1 MTMLNG
7 QPIDNP
13 IQSTATPKGAPP
25 PATASPESQRVGF
38 IAGII
43 AIFCAFVLPRL
54 GAVIG
59 GIAIGQARQG
69 GYRNRLA
76 VAGLVLGIVV
86 TVLIV
91 AAVVAS
97 VYFGS
102 LFITETLRICQEL
115 GPDGGVR
122 NGITYECS

>member
-7 QPIDNP
+7 EPIDNP
-13 IQSTATPKGAPP
+13 IQSTAPSSSAVVTPV
-25 PATASPESQRVGF
+25 TASPESQRVGF

-43 AIFCAFVLPRL
+43 AIFCAFVLPPL

-59 GIAIGQARQG
+59 GIAVNQARQG

-86 TVLIV
+86 TLLIAAAIV
-91 AAVVAS
+91 ANGLLRAS
-97 VYFGS
+97 RCSPRRARGS
-102 LFITETLRICQEL
+102 APPCGSWFSHTT
-115 GPDGGVR
+115 
-122 NGITYECS
+122 S